1 MEHLGHSLLS
11 KKTPVER
18 REKNTKP
25 SLSSSI
31 IGHDLREE
39 FQTPNNKKKHQ
50 VSFEQKTPSCLGDIG
65 DEKLPSCMGV

>member
-39 FQTPNNKKKHQ
+39 FQTPNNKKNTKWALNKKHQ
-50 VSFEQKTPSCLGDIG
+50 V
-65 DEKLPSCMGV
+65 V